1 MNTQIFDSI
10 TEIPLKDYF
19 KREDKDFTP
28 WLQENIQILGE
39 AIGIE
44 ILDAE
49 IEVPIGNYRLDILA
63 SESSTNRKIAIE
75 NQFESTNHSH
85 LGQLIT
91 YMAGADADVVIWIA
105 ESFREEHL
113 TAMNHLN
120 QISNKDTAFFCI
132 RPRLIKI
139 GNSSPALEFV
149 VVIKPDEWEKSVK
162 SSSKQF
168 SERELKYREF
178 WQELVKVYSQL
189 NPDFK
194 VKNPYPQSWLWFGAG
209 KSGLSYSWNF
219 KPGKFV
225 VELYI
230 NTKDAEVNDKIYSQF
245 FQEKDFIEGKLGEL
259 EWYNL
264 ENLKKCTISLNK
276 NIDEDILTLKNR
288 KELINWAVRNMDTF
302 REVFDLRIK
311 NLEIN

>member
-1 MNTQIFDSI
+1 MNKLNFDAI
-10 TEIPLKDYF
+10 EEIPLKEYF
-19 KREDKDFTP
+19 KREDRDFTP

-39 AIGIE
+39 AIGLE

-49 IEVPIGNYRLDILA
+49 TEVPIGNYRLDILA

-120 QISNKDTAFFCI
+120 QISNKETAFFCI

-139 GNSSPALEFV
+139 GNSNPALEFV

-162 SSSKQF
+162 STSKQF
-168 SERELKYREF
+168 SERELKYKEF
-178 WQELVKVYSQL
+178 WQRLVNVYSQL
-189 NPDFK
+189 NSDFK

-209 KSGLSYSWNF
+209 KSGLFYSWNF
-219 KPGKFV
+219 KPEKFV

-230 NTKDAEVNDKIYSQF
+230 NTKDAEVNNIIYSQLYK
-245 FQEKDFIEGKLGEL
+245 EKSFIEEKLGKL
-259 EWYNL
+259 EWSNL
-264 ENLKKCTISLNK
+264 ENLKKCTIALNK
-276 NIDEDILTLKNR
+276 IIDEDILTLKN
-288 KELINWAVRNMDTF
+288 KEELIHWAVNNMNKF
-302 REVFDLRIK
+302 REVFDSRIK
-311 NLEIN
+311 NLQIN